1 MNNYFKLTTPN
12 TIEAVESKIMFETIL
27 RSDQLSPIERQVIG
41 CVVFLEL
48 TLPQTLKLVDTSLS
62 EASEALRTLSE
73 CLEAYYTDYH
83 FKQLTD
89 VPVKPQSLAQYLSA
103 LNTNSH
109 YIVPNKD
116 MLKEINSIFPPSI
129 GQYAKTDDEIKIYPS
144 DHKFHDY
151 VQVDKLE
158 NYASNQHLLNGN
170 YKKGALFN
178 GKFGL

>member
-1 MNNYFKLTTPN
+1 MINYFKLMTPR
-12 TIEAVESKIMFETIL
+12 TIEAVENKIMFETIL
-27 RSDQLSPIERQVIG
+27 RSNQLSPIERQVIG

-73 CLEAYYTDYH
+73 CLEAYYTNYN
-83 FKQLTD
+83 FKPLTD
-89 VPVKPQSLAQYLSA
+89 VPVKPQSLSEYLSA
-103 LNTNSH
+103 LNINSH

-116 MLKEINSIFPPSI
+116 ILKEVNSIFPPSI

-151 VQVDKLE
+151 VQVEKLE
-158 NYASNQHLLNGN
+158 NYASNEHLLNGN
-170 YKKGALFN
+170 YRKGAMYN

>member
-1 MNNYFKLTTPN
+1 MTNYFKLTTPN
-12 TIEAVESKIMFETIL
+12 TIEAVENKIMFETIL

-48 TLPQTLKLVDTSLS
+48 TLPQTLKLVDTTLS

-73 CLEAYYTDYH
+73 CLEAYYTDYR
-83 FKQLTD
+83 FRQLTD
-89 VPVKPQSLAQYLSA
+89 VPVKPQSLSEYLSA
-103 LNTNSH
+103 LNINSH
-109 YIVPNKD
+109 YIVPNEKIRREVNE
-116 MLKEINSIFPPSI
+116 LFVPSI
-129 GQYAKTDDEIKIYPS
+129 GRYDETDDEIKIYPS

-158 NYASNQHLLNGN
+158 NYASNEHLLNGN
-170 YKKGALFN
+170 YRKGAMYN

>member
-1 MNNYFKLTTPN
+1 MINYYKLTTKN
-12 TIEAVESKIMFETIL
+12 TIEAVENKIMYETIL

-48 TLPQTLKLVDTSLS
+48 TLPQTLKLIDTSLS

-83 FKQLTD
+83 FKPLTD
-89 VPVKPQSLAQYLSA
+89 VPTKPQSLAEYLLA
-103 LNTNSH
+103 LNINSH

-116 MLKEINSIFPPSI
+116 IVKEVNSIFPASI
-129 GQYAKTDDEIKIYPS
+129 GHFTKTDDEIKIYPS

-158 NYASNQHLLNGN
+158 NYASNEHLLNGN
-170 YKKGALFN
+170 YKKGTMYN
-178 GKFGL
+178 GKYGL